1 LVELQS
7 TIINVNAMN
16 IFFMV
21 ILGGYYRIINADLF
35 SNGTSSIDAQT
46 RPMFN

>member
-1 LVELQS
+1 MGMRRIS
-7 TIINVNAMN
+7 IYIY
-16 IFFMV
+16 MV

-46 RPMFN
+46 RPMLN